1 MRKDRNT
8 FFQETAM
15 SSNGFFQPGNPNMM
29 NPNMMNPNMMNPNIM
44 NPNMMNPNI
53 TTNTTPTYTSEL
65 ESRISRIE
73 RQINRLETR
82 VNKLEIGSP
91 GVYMNKEDTET
102 SINQSMYMV

>member
-29 NPNMMNPNMMNPNIM
+29 NPNMMNPNT
-44 NPNMMNPNI
+44 

-82 VNKLEIGSP
+82 VNKLEIGAP